1 MSPVSADHRTLRC
14 RMLAVALVLYGGAGQ
29 VYAQLGDARS
39 AVSTTKLIG
48 EHKVYSLQDLIG
60 VALESNPSYLEAE
73 QQALHA
79 HLETSLVRAQYAPQV
94 NIKALAGN
102 EHTPLPITRNVSPRG
117 YIVSTSREIIPS
129 LQLKWLL
136 FDFGRKKGQ
145 VEEATQLALAA
156 ESGLLGAQE
165 KLVFEVSRAYFDVTS
180 AQGKVRAA
188 EKGLHAAQLMEEAVN
203 DQKQHGRATVVQVAE
218 AHRQTA
224 AAQVTLTRAS
234 GAAQTAFAMLVA
246 TVGLP
251 AESQFQLSSPSG
263 VGLDAVQKPTLAALI
278 DTAMGNRPDILAA
291 QSKVAAAAAKVA
303 ATKADYHPTISI
315 EAQVYQNIGKTSSD
329 NSPFS
334 SINLTGNSIFVAFE
348 LPLFDG
354 GARATKVSLA
364 SSERAQAED
373 ALAETKN
380 LAVQQVVQ
388 SYNDLKTSVDNRR
401 QAVDYTQAAEIA
413 YQASLDSYRHG
424 MASVTDLTNDEAAF
438 AQAEASQEDANADVM
453 IAQAAL
459 ALATGQRTAGP

>member
-1 MSPVSADHRTLRC
+1 MPCVVAEHRTLRR
-14 RMLAVALVLYGGAGQ
+14 RMLAFALALSCGVTQ
-29 VYAQLGDARS
+29 VHARS
-39 AVSTTKLIG
+39 DEANSTMSQAKLST
-48 EHKVYSLQDLIG
+48 EHKLYSLQDLIA
-60 VALESNPSYLEAE
+60 VALESNPSYQEAE
-73 QQALHA
+73 QQALQA
-79 HLETSLVRAQYAPQV
+79 HLETTLVKAQYAPQV

-102 EHTPLPITRNVSPRG
+102 EHTPLAITRNVSPRG
-117 YIVSTSREIIPS
+117 YIVSTSREIIPT
-129 LQLKWLL
+129 LQLRWLL

-145 VEEATQLALAA
+145 VEAATQLALAA
-156 ESGLLGAQE
+156 DSGLLGAQE
-165 KLVFEVSRAYFDVTS
+165 KLVFYVSRAYFDATS

-224 AAQVTLTRAS
+224 AAQVALTKAS
-234 GAAQTAFAMLVA
+234 GGAQTALAMLVA

-251 AESQFQLSSPSG
+251 PESQFQLVSPT
-263 VGLDAVQKPTLAALI
+263 DASMDATQSPTLKALI
-278 DTAMGNRPDILAA
+278 DTALDNRPDILAA

-303 ATKADYHPTISI
+303 AAKADYHPTISI
-315 EAQVYQNIGKTSSD
+315 EAQVFQNIGKTSSN

-354 GARATKVSLA
+354 GSRSTKVSLA
-364 SSERAQAED
+364 SSERTQAED
-373 ALAETKN
+373 ALTEAKN

-388 SYNDLKTSVDNRR
+388 SYNDLKTSVDNRK
-401 QAVDYTQAAEIA
+401 QAADYTQAAAIA

-424 MASVTDLTNDEAAF
+424 MASVTDLTNDEAAL

-453 IAQAAL
+453 IAQAAV
-459 ALATGQRTAGP
+459 ALAIGQRTIP